1 MKPIIFSI
9 GNFNVYSWGFMM
21 ALAVIIS
28 VWGCGRLFEKEGYQR
43 EWAMDLIVLM
53 ALAGL
58 AGSYLLYFV
67 TYDWG
72 LFWSSPSQYWAMHR
86 GGVRGL
92 VWYGGFIAA
101 FIPLTIYIKR
111 KNLSFWKLG
120 DIFAP
125 YLALSYALV
134 RIGCFLAGCCY
145 GKATASFLGVVFP
158 YVDSCSRYPT
168 QLMSS
173 AANLLIFAFLLWSYH
188 RRRFSGQIMGLYLML
203 YPIYRFIIEYFREP
217 EAMVGSLTQA
227 QFISII
233 IFLVGALLYAWLSRR
248 QRKQQEWAE
257 NEPADN

>member
-1 MKPIIFSI
+1 MKPVIFSV
-9 GNFNVYSWGFMM
+9 GNWHVYSWGLMM
-21 ALAVIIS
+21 ALAVIVSI
-28 VWGCGRLFEKEGYQR
+28 WGCGRLFEKEGYQR

-58 AGSYLLYFV
+58 AGSYLLYFI
-67 TYDWG
+67 TYDWD
-72 LFWSSPSQYWAMHR
+72 LFWSSPAQYWAMHR

-101 FIPLTIYIKR
+101 FIPLTIYIRR
-111 KNLSFWKLG
+111 KNLSIWKLG

-125 YLALSYALV
+125 YLALSYAMV

-145 GKATASFLGVVFP
+145 GKVTDSFLGVVFP
-158 YVDSCSRYPT
+158 YVDSCARYPT

-188 RRRFSGQIMGLYLML
+188 RRRFPGQIMSLYLLL
-203 YPIYRFIIEYFREP
+203 YPVYRFVIEYIREP

-233 IFLVGALLYAWLSRR
+233 IFFTGALLYTWRCR
-248 QRKQQEWAE
+248 QHKKQQELAG
-257 NEPADN
+257 NGTIKN